1 MNVPELALHH
11 QRLDQRAGH
20 LRAQIARVE
29 AELAG
34 DPEAERLEREHTSAA
49 AALRAVELR
58 LRDRE
63 RDAAAR
69 RSRITARER
78 ELMSGRIRNPTE
90 LMKLSA
96 EVEHLKGALS
106 EEEEAEQVL
115 MEEQEGRDAELAR
128 LGRDLAAAR
137 ERSAAAAPGLRE
149 RLEGLRIE
157 LEGIEAERA
166 ATWELVPADWQEAY
180 RRLQRR
186 VADPVAEA
194 AHGQCQAC
202 RVGVTSSGMQLLR
215 RGALVHCENCDR
227 LLVVV

>member
-20 LRAQIARVE
+20 LRTQIGRVE
-29 AELAG
+29 AELAA
-34 DPEAERLEREHTSAA
+34 DPEAERLEREQTSAA

-58 LRDRE
+58 LRERE
-63 RDAAAR
+63 RDAASR

-90 LMKLSA
+90 LMKLSE

-106 EEEEAEQVL
+106 EEEEAELLL
-115 MEEQEGRDAELAR
+115 MEEQEGRDAEVAR
-128 LGRDLAAAR
+128 LGRELAAAR
-137 ERSAAAAPGLRE
+137 ERRAAAAPGLRE
-149 RLEGLRIE
+149 RLEGLQAE

-166 ATWELVPADWQEAY
+166 ATWELIPADWQEAY

-186 VADPVAEA
+186 VPDPVAEA

>member
-1 MNVPELALHH
+1 
-11 QRLDQRAGH
+11 
-20 LRAQIARVE
+20 
-29 AELAG
+29 
-34 DPEAERLEREHTSAA
+34 
-49 AALRAVELR
+49 VELR
-58 LRDRE
+58 LRERE
-63 RDAAAR
+63 REAAAR

-78 ELMSGRIRNPTE
+78 ELMSGRIRNPTD
-90 LMKLSA
+90 LMKLSE
-96 EVEHLKGALS
+96 EVAHLKGALS
-106 EEEEAEQVL
+106 EEEEAELVL
-115 MEEQEGRDAELAR
+115 MEEQEARDAELAR
-128 LGRDLAAAR
+128 LGRELAAAR

-149 RLEGLRIE
+149 RLESLRAE

-166 ATWELVPADWQEAY
+166 ATWELIPADWQEAY